1 MYGSNLS
8 RQLLSNLKIL
18 SRDSEVGI
26 FLPLTIGLPRAIF
39 MVVRACPLSL
49 SVAVKKGSIL
59 AVERGPAGW
68 LRCGLSVARTVG

>member
-18 SRDSEVGI
+18 SRDSELGI

-39 MVVRACPLSL
+39 MVVRVCPLW
-49 SVAVKKGSIL
+49 L
-59 AVERGPAGW
+59 AKNCSGGHNVYEN
-68 LRCGLSVARTVG
+68 TVC